1 MVPAAWIL
9 VHLVVGAVGAGLA
22 RSYARRCALLDQPGE
37 RRSHAVPTP
46 RGGGAAIAVAMLLA
60 TAWLAWHLPGQRPM
74 LAGFGTGLAMVSL
87 VGWLDDHRPL
97 SPWSRLAVHAGA
109 ASVFALGLAAQGGDL
124 RVAVFAFV
132 ATVALANVWNF
143 MDGIDGLAATQAVL
157 VAVVPAM
164 LAGGMGLALGL
175 ALAASTLGFLPW
187 NFPRAR
193 LFLGDSGSGALGF
206 AIGALVAI
214 ASSSAGAEALLLSL
228 FPLSAFL
235 LDAGLTLARRILRRE
250 RWWQPHVTHAFQH
263 AARRHGHVRVTGA
276 FGAWTLLGACIAASL
291 RDIAFTSII
300 ISLLPWYVVGAAAWW
315 LLQRQGTSPVVEN
328 RE

>member
-1 MVPAAWIL
+1 MLPVAWIL
-9 VHLVVGAVGAGLA
+9 VHLVVGAVGAGIA
-22 RSYARRCALLDQPGE
+22 RNYARRCALLDQPGE

-46 RGGGAAIAVAMLLA
+46 RGGGAAIAVALLLA
-60 TAWLAWHLPGQRPM
+60 TGWLAWTMPGQRPM
-74 LAGFGTGLAMVSL
+74 LAGFGAGLAMVSL

-97 SPWSRLAVHAGA
+97 SPWSRLAVHVAA
-109 ASVFALGLAAQGGDL
+109 ASVFALGTWMQGGDP
-124 RVAVFAFV
+124 RVAVLAFV
-132 ATVALANVWNF
+132 ATVVLVNVWNF
-143 MDGIDGLAATQAVL
+143 MDGIDGLAASQAIL
-157 VAVVPAM
+157 VAVVPAL
-164 LAGGMGLALGL
+164 LAGGAGLALGL

-193 LFLGDSGSGALGF
+193 LFLGDSGSGAIGF

-214 ASSSAGAEALLLSL
+214 AASVGSVEALALSL
-228 FPLSAFL
+228 LPLSAFL

-263 AARRHGHVRVTGA
+263 AARRQGHVRVTLA
-276 FGAWTLLGACIAASL
+276 FGAWTLFATVVAWSF
-291 RDIAFTSII
+291 RDMAFTSII
-300 ISLLPWYVVGAAAWW
+300 ISLVPLYAVGAAAWW